1 MVGIVV
7 GFVRMVVGIVGVA
20 VETIVVVVGLVRVAW
35 MVGVRAVD
43 EGCRILSH
51 RRPCLTVLHR

>member
-1 MVGIVV
+1 
-7 GFVRMVVGIVGVA
+7 MVVGIVGVV
-20 VETIVVVVGLVRVAW
+20 VETIVVVVVGLVRVAW